1 MKRTAKETSE
11 NIGGVGATK
20 RAAMETSTTTAPTE
34 GDNTINNCGISSHN
48 FVPHPSSP
56 FFCCANCGAIRG
68 FPDAGVIAMW
78 AGSLREIPN
87 GWVLCDGKNGTP
99 DLRDKFIVGSGGEYM
114 QCTTGGSA
122 QVKLNM
128 SYIPA
133 HAHSRNAAGTQEAPV
148 VGRILKAKA
157 GESSNCAL
165 ELKDAFTTAY
175 SGNKTVYEIPEYHNK
190 TGTAGS
196 SDPTPIDIRPPYYAL
211 AFIMRKKQVGFA

>member
-1 MKRTAKETSE
+1 MSSPSA
-11 NIGGVGATK
+11 
-20 RAAMETSTTTAPTE
+20 
-34 GDNTINNCGISSHN
+34 GDSRCKNANHN
-48 FVPHPSSP
+48 FLPHPTAP
-56 FFCCANCGAIRG
+56 FFCCSNCGQIRG

-78 AGSLREIPN
+78 SGSLNDIPD
-87 GWVLCDGKNGTP
+87 GWVVCDGTNGTP
-99 DLRDKFIVGSGGEYM
+99 DLRDKFIVGSGREYP
-114 QCTTGGSA
+114 QNATGGSA

-133 HAHSRNAAGTQEAPV
+133 HAHSRNSAGTQEAPV

-190 TGTAGS
+190 TGPAGS

-211 AFIMRKKQVGFA
+211 AFIMRQKQVRLDVSAEL